1 MTQPNI
7 VTVENKY
14 TIPKGNVLFN
24 QLLDG
29 VYQGFRPLGN
39 CPGFDLTVA
48 VTTLEHTNSQGG
60 LEVTDFK
67 QATKIVRSA
76 KITCDNM
83 DIENQK
89 LFISADDATI
99 TQTSTP
105 VTDYNIALANS
116 GRTYQLG
123 ASTSNPAGVRGVS
136 SVAVRIAEGD
146 GAAARA
152 NTTAY
157 AKGDFYVPATPNS
170 HYYVCTVAGTSA
182 GSPPS
187 FSTTGTTFADG
198 TATFKDLGLIIVPST
213 TDVNYKLDA
222 DLALLSIVASG
233 TIAAASA
240 FVASLGVD
248 GLDGIGLNVD
258 YTPAANSRTQLTTS
272 TLAQLDGQLKF
283 IADNPYGDN
292 QDVFIPNAS
301 LSANGSL
308 PFVGSAIASMSLDVG
323 VNQPDVSVPALFIDG
338 RPV

>member
-24 QLLDG
+24 QLLNG
-29 VYQGFRPLGN
+29 IYQGFRPMGN

-76 KITCDNM
+76 KIVCDNM
-83 DIENQK
+83 SIENQK
-89 LFISADDATI
+89 LFISANDATI
-99 TQTSTP
+99 TQAATP
-105 VTDYNIALANS
+105 VTNYNISLANS

-123 ASTSNPAGVRGVS
+123 ANTSNPAGVRGVS
-136 SVAVRIAEGD
+136 AVAVRVYEGD
-146 GAAARA
+146 TASARA
-152 NTTAY
+152 NSTPY
-157 AKGDFYVPATPNS
+157 LKGAFYVPATPNA
-170 HYYVCTVAGTSA
+170 HYYVCTIAGTSA

-213 TDVNYKLDA
+213 TDVNYKLD
-222 DLALLSIVASG
+222 LSLGLLSVVATG

-240 FVASLGVD
+240 FVASLGVT
-248 GLDGIGLNVD
+248 GLSGVGLNVD
-258 YTPAANSRTQLTTS
+258 YTPTANSRTQLTTS

-301 LSANGSL
+301 LSASGSL
-308 PFVGSAIASMSLDVG
+308 PFVGSAIASMTMDVG